1 MAGLRIDIRDVD
13 GLGRRLS
20 ALSAEDLSDIVTAT
34 VNEIATNAKAATP
47 VGKVNGGTLLNS
59 IRTEVSGSEG
69 RVGYVAKYA
78 PHVEYGHRQTPGRYV
93 PAIGKRLKASYVPGQ
108 HFFKPVVERE
118 RTAFQRRVQEAVSE
132 AMR

>member
-1 MAGLRIDIRDVD
+1 MAGLRIEIRDVD
-13 GLGRRLS
+13 GLGRRL
-20 ALSAEDLSDIVTAT
+20 ALLAAEDLSDIVTAT
-34 VNEIATNAKAATP
+34 VNEISTNAKAATP
-47 VGKVNGGTLLNS
+47 VGKVNGGALLNS
-59 IRTEVSGSEG
+59 IRAEVSGSEG

-108 HFFKPVVERE
+108 HFFKPVVERG

>member
-1 MAGLRIDIRDVD
+1 MAGKLQ
-13 GLGRRLS
+13 
-20 ALSAEDLSDIVTAT
+20 ALSREDLADVVVAT
-34 VNEIATNAKAATP
+34 VNEIATGAKASTP
-47 VGKVNGGTLLNS
+47 VGKVNGGALLNS
-59 IRTEVSGSEG
+59 IRTEVHGGSGV
-69 RVGYVAKYA
+69 VGYTAKYA
-78 PHVEYGHRQTPGRYV
+78 PHVEYGHRQAPGRYV

>member
-1 MAGLRIDIRDVD
+1 MGIAIRDVN
-13 GLGRRLS
+13 GLGPKLAQLRR
-20 ALSAEDLSDIVTAT
+20 EDFADVVTAT

-47 VGKVNGGTLLNS
+47 VGKVNGGAMLNS

-69 RVGYVAKYA
+69 RVGYVAEYA

-118 RTAFQRRVQEAVSE
+118 RPVFQRRIQEAVSE

>member
-34 VNEIATNAKAATP
+34 VNEIATSAKPATP

-59 IRTEVSGSEG
+59 IRTEVSGGEG

-93 PAIGKRLKASYVPGQ
+93 PAIGKRLKASYVPGR
-108 HFFKPVVERE
+108 HFFKPVVERA
-118 RTAFQRRVQEAVSE
+118 RPAFQRRVQEAVSE